1 MVRGM
6 CGGNLEEGCG
16 TAVKGLRWNWRALD
30 GLLMMRF
37 GCGFLDL
44 LLTTAWDYVA
54 KDIFVHLVINTLLS
68 SIFLVF
74 FVFFIRNS
82 MHPTSP
88 HFTMTQLLG
97 LATNQIASEKP
108 LALFYT
114 SNKRIDPFPFR
125 AEVPCYLDSTHVL
138 GLWSSLFLKTS
149 ELITLDWSESIVWL
163 SL

>member
-1 MVRGM
+1 M

-30 GLLMMRF
+30 GLLMM
-37 GCGFLDL
+37 
-44 LLTTAWDYVA
+44 
-54 KDIFVHLVINTLLS
+54 
-68 SIFLVF
+68 
-74 FVFFIRNS
+74 RNS

-149 ELITLDWSESIVWL
+149 ELITLD
-163 SL
+163 